1 MMCLDIGQTMHGVRR
16 HGRVLQLS
24 SIKKTTLFI
33 VSQVKQKEQD
43 MKEEYRVVKDLSGE
57 SGFSWDSDRK
67 MVTAP
72 NNVWESLGARRN
84 KEALLQW

>member
-24 SIKKTTLFI
+24 SIKKSTLFT
-33 VSQVKQKEQD
+33 VSQVKQKEHD
-43 MKEEYRVVKDLSGE
+43 MKKEYRVVKYLSGE

-67 MVTAP
+67 MVTTP
-72 NNVWESLGARRN
+72 DNVWESLGARRN
-84 KEALLQW
+84 KEALLRL